1 MANKDIKIKVGLEQP
16 INISLGNPIE
26 IIKERNANYIHI
38 QSISSLIWNITHNLN
53 KFASVT
59 VVDSAENVVYGDVE
73 YISTTQIKVTFSAAF
88 GGKAYLN

>member
-38 QSISSLIWNITHNLN
+38 QSISSVIWNITHNLN

-73 YISTTQIKVTFSAAF
+73 YISATQIKVTFSAAF

>member
-1 MANKDIKIKVGLEQP
+1 MASKDIKIKVGLEQP
-16 INISLGNPIE
+16 ININLGNPIE

-38 QSISSLIWNITHNLN
+38 QSIASTTWNITHNLN

-59 VVDSAENVVYGDVE
+59 VVDSADNVVYGNVQ
-73 YISTTQIKVTFSAAF
+73 YISMTQIQVTFSAAF